1 VKVIGVD
8 RKSAGERR
16 VSDCKRP
23 GARGDEAGGL
33 VADDAVDVAVGLFCA
48 DVYM

>member
-1 VKVIGVD
+1 VNVIGPQ
-8 RKSAGERR
+8 RNSAGERR
-16 VSDCKRP
+16 VSDGERP
-23 GARGDEAGGL
+23 RACGDETRGL